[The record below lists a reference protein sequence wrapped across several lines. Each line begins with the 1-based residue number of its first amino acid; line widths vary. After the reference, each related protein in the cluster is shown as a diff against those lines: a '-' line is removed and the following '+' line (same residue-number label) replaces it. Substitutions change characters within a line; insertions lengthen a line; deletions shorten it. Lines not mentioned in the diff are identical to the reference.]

1 MIEKRIYLN
10 TVLNYTLTSYK
21 YICIYIIVDHH
32 YKLIIFA
39 QNQLDDRGMVRCKN
53 VIFTEIP
60 KTQIKLKEHVET
72 AKNWI
77 DILHLKN

>member
-10 TVLNYTLTSYK
+10 TVLNYTLTSYTI
-21 YICIYIIVDHH
+21 YICIYIIVDH

-39 QNQLDDRGMVRCKN
+39 QNQLDADRGMVRCKN

-60 KTQIKLKEHVET
+60 KDT
-72 AKNWI
+72 
-77 DILHLKN
+77 D